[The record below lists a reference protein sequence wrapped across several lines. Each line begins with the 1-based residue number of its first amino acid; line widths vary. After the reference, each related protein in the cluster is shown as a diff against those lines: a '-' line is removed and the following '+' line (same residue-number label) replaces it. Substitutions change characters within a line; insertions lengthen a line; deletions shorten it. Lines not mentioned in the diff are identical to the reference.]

1 MYSVCSTE
9 QRDGGGGGRGGTG
22 EIGGG
27 GGGSSVAILLQ
38 AAGPLKQVGDRIS
51 TRPVRVLPL
60 RGSDL

>member
-1 MYSVCSTE
+1 MAVGE
-9 QRDGGGGGRGGTG
+9 RGEGAG

-27 GGGSSVAILLQ
+27 GEEGSSVAILLQ